1 MSAQLAN
8 PCCAVYAHPDC
19 AAHDPGPGH
28 PEAIGRLASAL
39 RALPESAFARLEA
52 PLGTPAQ
59 ILRAHTSAHLDT
71 IRAAPP
77 GPLDAGDTVI
87 STGSYQA
94 ALRAVGAACAAVERA
109 LSGAGPAFCATRPPG
124 HHATRDRAMGF
135 CLFNT
140 AAIAALHALAQP
152 GVARVAIV
160 DFDVHHGNGT
170 QDILWNE
177 PRAAYISTHQAPF
190 YPGTGAESERGAH
203 GQVTNIPLPAG
214 TGSAAYRAAFT
225 ARALPA
231 LAAARA
237 DLVIVSA
244 GFDAHAR
251 DPLGGFALETGDFA
265 WIAGQIAAAAPPG
278 RVVATLEGGYDLPA
292 LADSVGAYVSAMAA
306 A

>member
-1 MSAQLAN
+1 MSARLAN
-8 PCCAVYAHPDC
+8 PRCAVYTHTDC
-19 AAHDPGPGH
+19 VAHDPGPGH
-28 PEAIGRLASAL
+28 PEAVGRVHASL
-39 RALPESAFARLEA
+39 RALPESDFPRLEA
-52 PLGTPAQ
+52 PLGTEAQ
-59 ILRAHTSAHLDT
+59 ILRAHTPAHLNA

-87 STGSYQA
+87 SAGSYTA

-124 HHATRDRAMGF
+124 HHATRNQAMGF

-152 GVARVAIV
+152 GVARVAVV

-170 QDILWNE
+170 QDILWGE

-190 YPGTGAESERGAH
+190 YPGTGTEAERGAH

-214 TGSAAYRAAFT
+214 TGSAAYRATFT

-231 LAAARA
+231 LAAARP
-237 DLVIVSA
+237 DIVIVSA
-244 GFDAHAR
+244 GFDAHGR
-251 DPLGGFALETGDFA
+251 DPLGGFALGTEDFA
-265 WIAGQIAAAAPPG
+265 WIARHIVAAAPPG

-292 LADSVGAYVSAMAA
+292 LGDSVGAYVSAMAA